1 MPSSEDSSAASSV
14 QRTASLKVEGEKYTL
29 KLIATT
35 GNERKVK
42 TWRIDSKEDEFHTG
56 LVWLD
61 RAGDEIS
68 DGTYNMAAK
77 GSTFVFEGN
86 RYPVEDQTPFEK
98 PPANGENSSGFGPC
112 VNCWFIQIVLG

>member
-1 MPSSEDSSAASSV
+1 MSSSEVSSAASSV
-14 QRTASLKVEGEKYTL
+14 ERTARLKAEGEKYTL

-42 TWRIDSKEDEFHTG
+42 TWSIDSKEDEFYED

-68 DGTYNMAAK
+68 DGTYNMVAK

-98 PPANGENSSGFGPC
+98 PPANGENCFRFGPC
-112 VNCWFIQIVLG
+112 VNY